1 MLYYERKHTRQGRD
15 LIIGVD
21 EAGRGPLAGP
31 VVAAAVY
38 LTTFRFTSRIDDSK
52 KLSSAQRQKA
62 YLELIEKSVFAVG
75 LVNER
80 VIDRVNILEA
90 TKLAMEQAVDGV
102 VAQMRGLD
110 AGRFQVLV
118 DGIARFR
125 SALPI
130 EPVVHGD
137 ARSKSI
143 ASASII
149 AKVTRDRIMDVFDRA
164 FPQYGFSAHKGYGT
178 QAHLRAIERHGACMI
193 HRKSF
198 RAAAGRG

>member
-1 MLYYERKHTRQGRD
+1 MLYYEHKHTRQGRD

-31 VVAAAVY
+31 VVAAAVF
-38 LTTFRFTSRIDDSK
+38 LKTFRFSSRIDDSK
-52 KLSSAQRQKA
+52 KLSPDQRRTA
-62 YLELIEKSVFAVG
+62 YFELIEKSVFGIG

-80 VIDRVNILEA
+80 VIDRINILEA
-90 TKLAMEQAVDGV
+90 TKLAMEQAVEGV
-102 VAQMRGLD
+102 LAQMRAYD

-118 DGIARFR
+118 DGNVRFR
-125 SALPI
+125 SVLPV
-130 EPVVHGD
+130 EAVVGGD

-164 FPQYGFSAHKGYGT
+164 FPQYGFTAHKGYGT
-178 QAHLRAIERHGACMI
+178 KAHLRAIKKHGACLI

-198 RAAAGRG
+198 SGV